1 MGALSRAHL
10 SSAGTV
16 MLDLYTARSP
26 VVFKVLIALEEMGL
40 SFRSIP
46 LDVTKGEQYSE
57 SFAAINPNA
66 RIPALVDH
74 APADGGPPIALAE
87 SGAILVY
94 LAEKTGQFLAT
105 AARQRAEVLQWVFWQ
120 MASLG
125 PTMGQTRHFLLFA
138 RERCPYAIERF
149 SHEAARLYGV
159 LDKRLTGRDY
169 SVATIRTR
177 TWRAGPG
184 YSIRRATASIWAATP
199 MSPAGSAGGIATGRG
214 ARRADVVER
223 PADRDGDASGPR
235 GAKNPV
241 RLEGL
246 NCADVRTGIGYILTN
261 RNRAIGD

>member
-1 MGALSRAHL
+1 MRALSRAHL
-10 SSAGTV
+10 SSRGAV

-57 SFAAINPNA
+57 SYSAINPNA

-94 LAEKTGQFLAT
+94 LAEKTGQFLPT

-149 SHEAARLYGV
+149 SHEAARLYDV

-169 SVATIRTR
+169 VC
-177 TWRAGPG
+177 GD
-184 YSIRRATASIWAATP
+184 YSIADMACWPWLLYSKSNGLDLDTYAHVARWFRQVASR
-199 MSPAGSAGGIATGRG
+199 PA
-214 ARRADVVER
+214 VER
-223 PADRDGDASGPR
+223 VAQTWWNGLPIETAMPLDREAQR
-235 GAKNPV
+235 
-241 RLEGL
+241 
-246 NCADVRTGIGYILTN
+246 ILF
-261 RNRAIGD
+261 GWKD

>member
-1 MGALSRAHL
+1 
-10 SSAGTV
+10 
-16 MLDLYTARSP
+16 MLELYTARSP

-66 RIPALVDH
+66 RIPALVDP

-94 LAEKTGQFLAT
+94 LAEKTGQFLPTAT
-105 AARQRAEVLQWVFWQ
+105 RQRAEVLQWVFWQ

-149 SHEAARLYGV
+149 SREAARLHEV

-169 SVATIRTR
+169 VC
-177 TWRAGPG
+177 GG
-184 YSIRRATASIWAATP
+184 YSIADMACWPWVVSHERQGQNFEEFTHVGRWFEAVRARPAVRRAYEIGHERMADAAAYQYLYGQTAQTVAAREQEQT
-199 MSPAGSAGGIATGRG
+199 R
-214 ARRADVVER
+214 
-223 PADRDGDASGPR
+223 
-235 GAKNPV
+235 
-241 RLEGL
+241 
-246 NCADVRTGIGYILTN
+246 
-261 RNRAIGD
+261 